1 MANIDEFT
9 DDNNLISGL
18 WSERVLIVTKDYEI
32 QGFIFMPKIGK
43 QNRIISDILNSSKR
57 FVAVK
62 DCQVTYRNQPNRR
75 SEFHDF
81 VQINIFSI
89 ILLRP
94 IKEDE
99 INVNK

>member
-1 MANIDEFT
+1 MTNAEET
-9 DDNNLISGL
+9 SNNDLISGL
-18 WSERVLIVTKDYEI
+18 WSEKVLIVTKDYEI
-32 QGFIFMPKIGK
+32 QGSIFMPKIGK

-62 DCQVTYRNQPNRR
+62 DCEVTYRNQPHRR
-75 SEFHDF
+75 NEYHDF
-81 VQINIFSI
+81 VQINIYSI

-99 INVNK
+99 EYVNN

>member
-1 MANIDEFT
+1 MVDTQEYS
-9 DDNNLISGL
+9 NNELVSGL
-18 WSERVLIVTKDYEI
+18 WSEKVLIVTKDYEI
-32 QGFIFMPKIGK
+32 QGYIFMPKIGK

-62 DCQVTYRNQPNRR
+62 DCEVVYRNQPNRR

-81 VQINIFSI
+81 VQINIYSI

-94 IKEDE
+94 IRDE
-99 INVNK
+99 ETNVNN

>member
-1 MANIDEFT
+1 MIDTQEYS
-9 DDNNLISGL
+9 NNELVSGL
-18 WSERVLIVTKDYEI
+18 WSEKVLIVTKDYEI
-32 QGFIFMPKIGK
+32 QGYIFMPKIGK

-62 DCQVTYRNQPNRR
+62 DCEVVYRNQPNRR

-81 VQINIFSI
+81 VQINIYSI

-94 IKEDE
+94 IKDDE
-99 INVNK
+99 TNVNN